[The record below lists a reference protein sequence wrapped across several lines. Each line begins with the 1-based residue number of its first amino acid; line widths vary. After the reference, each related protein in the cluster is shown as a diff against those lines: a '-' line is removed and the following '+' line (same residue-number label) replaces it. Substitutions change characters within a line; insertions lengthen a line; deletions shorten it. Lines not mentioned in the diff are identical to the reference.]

1 MIEERIRKLQRQILD
16 LEANIIHNRMY
27 TYTSYTM
34 NQNNYNPSYD
44 ILKNLREELSYYMNE
59 YANMKL
65 NEYSTP
71 DDILDRI
78 DMNIIEQYVRRK
90 KIRQINKIK

>member
-1 MIEERIRKLQRQILD
+1 MIEEHIRKLQRQILD
-16 LEANIIHNRMY
+16 LEANIMHNHM
-27 TYTSYTM
+27 YTSYTM

-71 DDILDRI
+71 DYILDRI
-78 DMNIIEQYVRRK
+78 DINIIEQYVRRK

>member
-27 TYTSYTM
+27 TSYTM

-44 ILKNLREELSYYMNE
+44 ILKKLREELSYYMNE

-71 DDILDRI
+71 YDILDRI